1 LLPVDRGN
9 CSLPARE
16 SLFKIQVD
24 CVVDIVTVAGEECVW
39 FL

>member
-16 SLFKIQVD
+16 SLFKFQVD